1 MMQLNNL
8 DKKSLIELKDEIAD
22 LERRV
27 KEISALR
34 VKQDVPLEVLLEQSA
49 YKEVWDDTYAE
60 AEAQARA
67 LISERDPKPRWV
79 EGERLTYSAIFESGK
94 RYEQVGDGIIG
105 LFALKI
111 VDGRGVFNFMVP
123 YMKRPFFTF
132 TAIQEEKYVLLE
144 RGFLFHLEAWFDVK
158 AIEGHVRYVL
168 AMSTFL
174 TPEIEEV
181 K

>member
-1 MMQLNNL
+1 MQLNNL
-8 DKKSLIELKDEIAD
+8 DKKSLIELKEEIAD

-27 KEISALR
+27 KEISTLR
-34 VKQDVPLEVLLEQSA
+34 VKQNVPLEVLLEQSV
-49 YKEVWDDTYAE
+49 YKEVWDDTFAE

-79 EGERLTYSAIFESGK
+79 EGERLTYSAILENGK

-111 VDGRGVFNFMVP
+111 VDGMGVFDFMVSF
-123 YMKRPFFTF
+123 MERPFFTF
-132 TAIQEEKYVLLE
+132 TAIQEEKYFLLP
-144 RGFLFHLEAWFDVK
+144 RGILFHPKTWFEVK
-158 AIEGHVRYVL
+158 AIEGHVRYIL

-174 TPEIEEV
+174 NPKLKEV